1 MQSGEDGRDARSW
14 PSSEQGL
21 ILIRG
26 IGLLKFAGSTVR
38 TYDSMGATSIVL

>member
-1 MQSGEDGRDARSW
+1 MEGLDARSW

-26 IGLLKFAGSTVR
+26 IGLLKFAGSIVR
-38 TYDSMGATSIVL
+38 TL